1 DASTYLQRI
10 PLPDAVGYD
19 DIAINSTC
27 MVARMAT
34 DEASLFALIPQTVFI
49 WRGSAFVWMD
59 ANWSGGIITLTLQR
73 VSQPAVVVTPQPPV
87 TLVSINAQF
96 NQGGTIY
103 DTDDLSTLKQY
114 LTVTAEYSDGTTRE
128 LTKDEYTLS
137 GMLTA
142 PSSTITVSYDGFTD
156 TFTVQVTHQQV
167 LPYDAQ
173 VEYLQGDGDAY
184 IDTGIAGGNDTLSIE
199 IKAYW
204 SGFVNYAAFFGNWSG
219 SDDYNSTRIIQSNEG
234 IRLYGGINQRGIVL
248 TINATLNAWHI
259 ILLEKNYFT
268 LDGVRVS
275 ISNISKSTNNSNI
288 ALFNRSVV
296 NPYTV
301 KRDIGLKYEYVKF
314 MDNGVLVRDYI
325 PVRVGTTGY
334 LYDKV
339 SGTLFGNIGTGNF
352 ILGNDV

>member
-1 DASTYLQRI
+1 MNDLLLRRRI
-10 PLPDAVGYD
+10 S
-19 DIAINSTC
+19 AINST
-27 MVARMAT
+27 
-34 DEASLFALIPQTVFI
+34 
-49 WRGSAFVWMD
+49 
-59 ANWSGGIITLTLQR
+59 
-73 VSQPAVVVTPQPPV
+73 
-87 TLVSINAQF
+87 
-96 NQGGTIY
+96 
-103 DTDDLSTLKQY
+103 
-114 LTVTAEYSDGTTRE
+114 
-128 LTKDEYTLS
+128 
-137 GMLTA
+137 
-142 PSSTITVSYDGFTD
+142 PS
-156 TFTVQVTHQQV
+156 

-204 SGFVNYAAFFGNWSG
+204 SGFVNYAAFFGNQTTSG
-219 SDDYNSTRIIQSNEG
+219 YNTTRIIQSNEG
-234 IRLYGGINQRGIVL
+234 TKLYGGINQGGAVL
-248 TINATLNAWHI
+248 TENATLNAWHI

-275 ISNISKSTNNSNI
+275 ISNTSQSTNNSNI